1 MHTHTPMH
9 THTWELTGND
19 TVTASLKKT
28 TWEYNPPVWEY
39 DPPVWDDLIPFPY
52 SPPDWNIETIYNDDR
67 TENQTGQTPKE
78 NRGQA
83 DTECIIL
90 AHGQ

>member
-1 MHTHTPMH
+1 MQTHNLKLA
-9 THTWELTGND
+9 ENNKR
-19 TVTASLKKT
+19 VASLKT
-28 TWEYNPPVWEY
+28 DTWEYH
-39 DPPVWDDLIPFPY
+39 PPVWDDLIPFPY
-52 SPPDWNIETIYNDDR
+52 SPPDWTIETIYNDDT

-90 AHGQ
+90 AD